1 MYVYNLYQEYLSRLD
16 SGISENYD
24 EDENSVT
31 DENAIQNTDK
41 NVMLIDFKQQQTAG
55 KVGSNKIISGFYN
68 DKLNTYH
75 KYTYRVKKKGNKN
88 VTKRKRTRKNRSK
101 SRKMRLRN

>member
-31 DENAIQNTDK
+31 DENAIQNSDK
-41 NVMLIDFKQQQTAG
+41 NVKLIDFKQQQTAG
-55 KVGSNKIISGFYN
+55 KAVSYTHLTLPT
-68 DKLNTYH
+68 KLT
-75 KYTYRVKKKGNKN
+75 V
-88 VTKRKRTRKNRSK
+88 
-101 SRKMRLRN
+101 

>member
-41 NVMLIDFKQQQTAG
+41 NMMLIDFNEYQSAG
-55 KVGSNKIISGFYN
+55 KIGTNKKIADFYN
-68 DKLNTYH
+68 NKLNTRH
-75 KYTYRVKKKGNKN
+75 KYTYRVKKTGSKHTIKRKRLRKTRSK
-88 VTKRKRTRKNRSK
+88 TKKKRTRK
-101 SRKMRLRN
+101 